1 LPWQGGSGYFCLSN
15 ELVYLEHVIT
25 LTLLHPVQS
34 TPVQSWSFEHDPV
47 IRIGRAVDNHVVLYS
62 AVVSRYHVEVRLTD
76 DRWEVVNLGTNG
88 TYVDGKRVNQAPLV
102 SGGIMRLA
110 RSGPNIQIS
119 IEGQSSGL
127 GDESLPSAEAFT
139 IEEDEPDRADLS
151 SVSSPEVV
159 REPLLEEA
167 EPVLLEE
174 EPLAAKSIEIPS
186 VEVSPFYVGGRYPL
200 FNQGNNESAV
210 LQSSHC
216 DHQRSPG
223 NSLICIDCGFP
234 IHPIKTVGRY
244 QVLKSLNPA
253 GNSLLAWRDG
263 HTVVLKTLP
272 LKGLN
277 NPELVQ
283 QFEDRCRLL
292 CQLEH
297 PGMPKVF
304 EAFEQDG
311 QPYLVSEMI
320 YGSTLR
326 EWMAQQ
332 GPIPRYQAVQW
343 VLEVSRLLDY
353 LHKQAPP
360 YIHRRIQ
367 PSNLIRPKMS
377 HGSSQVVLVDFG
389 ELRGLTVESETYDS
403 VVYIAPEQQVGED
416 GPLSDLY
423 ALGVTLLNLL
433 TAQEPDAFYQLGDD
447 EFRLQVKDVPSIGPD
462 VAEIIQKLTHLQP
475 AQRFESAA
483 AVAEALQ
490 QLL

>member
-1 LPWQGGSGYFCLSN
+1 
-15 ELVYLEHVIT
+15 VIT

-34 TPVQSWSFEHDPV
+34 TPVQSWSFEHDPA

-62 AVVSRYHVEVRLTD
+62 AVVSRYHVEIRLTD
-76 DRWEVVNLGTNG
+76 NQWEVVNLGTNG
-88 TYVDGKRVNQAPLV
+88 TYIDGKRVHQAPLV

-119 IEGQSSGL
+119 IEGQPHLLTS
-127 GDESLPSAEAFT
+127 ESPSVAEDLP
-139 IEEDEPDRADLS
+139 IENLS
-151 SVSSPEVV
+151 SASAPEAVP
-159 REPLLEEA
+159 ELSLERVAPALADPVLPEKDPSEA
-167 EPVLLEE
+167 EP
-174 EPLAAKSIEIPS
+174 IEIPS

-200 FNQGNNESAV
+200 FNQSNNEPAV

-216 DHQRSPG
+216 DHRRSPDQA
-223 NSLICIDCGFP
+223 LICMDCGFP

-244 QVLKSLNPA
+244 QVLKSLNAA

-263 HTVVLKTLP
+263 HTVILKTLP
-272 LKGLN
+272 FKELKN
-277 NPELVQ
+277 QALVK
-283 QFEDRCRLL
+283 QFENQTRLL

-297 PGMPKVF
+297 PGMPKIF

-320 YGSTLR
+320 YGSTLL
-326 EWMAQQ
+326 EWVAQH
-332 GPIPRYQAVQW
+332 GPIHRYQAVQW
-343 VLEVSRLLDY
+343 MLEVSRLLDY
-353 LHKQAPP
+353 LHRQVPP

-389 ELRGLTVESETYDS
+389 ELRGLTVDSGTYDS
-403 VVYIAPEQQVGED
+403 VVYIAPEQQLGED

-433 TAQEPDAFYQLGDD
+433 TAQEPDSFYRLGDN

-462 VAEIIQKLTHLQP
+462 IAEIIHKLTHPQP
-475 AQRFESAA
+475 NQRFESAA

>member
-1 LPWQGGSGYFCLSN
+1 M
-15 ELVYLEHVIT
+15 IT

-34 TPVQSWSFEHDPV
+34 TPVQSWNFEHDPV

-76 DRWEVVNLGTNG
+76 NQWEVVNLGTNG
-88 TYVDGKRVNQAPLV
+88 TYIDGKRVQQAPLI

-119 IEGQSSGL
+119 IEGQPNVLMSESPL
-127 GDESLPSAEAFT
+127 TAEDLPIQDERE
-139 IEEDEPDRADLS
+139 RVDLS
-151 SVSSPEVV
+151 SVSSPEAVQKLSIGQV
-159 REPLLEEA
+159 DPALADPVLSEKDLSEA
-167 EPVLLEE
+167 E
-174 EPLAAKSIEIPS
+174 SIEIPS

-200 FNQGNNESAV
+200 FNQSNNEPAA

-216 DHQRSPG
+216 DHRRSPDK
-223 NSLICIDCGFP
+223 SLICMDCGFP
-234 IHPIKTVGRY
+234 IHPINTVGRY
-244 QVLKSLNPA
+244 QVLKSLNSA

-272 LKGLN
+272 VKELN
-277 NPELVQ
+277 NQKLIQ
-283 QFEDRCRLL
+283 QFEDQTRLL

-297 PGMPKVF
+297 PGMPKIF

-326 EWMAQQ
+326 EWIAQH
-332 GPIPRYQAVQW
+332 GPIHRYQAVQW
-343 VLEVSRLLDY
+343 ILEVSRLLDY
-353 LHKQAPP
+353 LHQQVPP

-367 PSNLIRPKMS
+367 PSHLIRPNMS
-377 HGSSQVVLVDFG
+377 HGSNQVVLVDFG
-389 ELRGLTVESETYDS
+389 ELRGLTVDSGSYDS

-433 TAQEPDAFYQLGDD
+433 TGQEPDAFYRLGDD

-462 VAEIIQKLTHLQP
+462 VAEIIQKLTHPQP
-475 AQRFESAA
+475 DRRFESAA

>member
-1 LPWQGGSGYFCLSN
+1 M
-15 ELVYLEHVIT
+15 IT

-76 DRWEVVNLGTNG
+76 NQWEVVNLGTNG
-88 TYVDGKRVNQAPLV
+88 TYIDGKRVQQAPLV

-119 IEGQSSGL
+119 IEGQPNALISESPSGA
-127 GDESLPSAEAFT
+127 EELP
-139 IEEDEPDRADLS
+139 IEGERERIDLS
-151 SVSSPEVV
+151 SISSPEAVQELPTPALAAPV
-159 REPLLEEA
+159 LSGA
-167 EPVLLEE
+167 EP
-174 EPLAAKSIEIPS
+174 IEISS

-200 FNQGNNESAV
+200 FNQSNNEPAV

-216 DHQRSPG
+216 DHRRSPDK
-223 NSLICIDCGFP
+223 SLICMDCGFP

-253 GNSLLAWRDG
+253 GHSLLAWRDG
-263 HTVVLKTLP
+263 HTVILKTLP
-272 LKGLN
+272 FKGLN
-277 NPELVQ
+277 KQDLVQ
-283 QFEDRCRLL
+283 QFEDQTRLL

-320 YGSTLR
+320 YGSNLR
-326 EWMAQQ
+326 EWVAQH

-343 VLEVSRLLDY
+343 MLEVSRLLDY
-353 LHKQAPP
+353 LHQQVPP

-389 ELRGLTVESETYDS
+389 ELRGLTVDSGTYDS
-403 VVYIAPEQQVGED
+403 VVYIAPEQQLGED

-433 TAQEPDAFYQLGDD
+433 TGQEPDTFYRLGDN

-462 VAEIIQKLTHLQP
+462 IAEIIQKLTHPQP
-475 AQRFESAA
+475 DRRFESAA